1 LTTGWEYAKIWSF
14 WTPLRESHVLV
25 QYAQYEKKKKSVLWG
40 ISGILVL
47 LALFVT
53 GYAIYD
59 RGRPAP
65 VPARR
70 TLFDG
75 AVTYHR
81 RVYYLPRLVI
91 AHVLVID
98 TKAKGFRVLVT
109 PPDHKDGPPLNART
123 TSQFLDEFDV
133 QIAINGDGF
142 YPWWSRGPLDYYPK
156 QGDPVTPNGFTAY
169 NEKVYAKGSGKQ
181 PVLYMNRRGRLSF
194 RKPNRVINAISGDR
208 YLVQGGEK
216 VEGLDDIERDPRTAI
231 GFNKNARWLYL
242 VVVDGR
248 QPLYSEGVT
257 FDQLADILIAH
268 GAHFAMSLDGGGS
281 TTMVIE
287 GEDGQPVILNSPVDQ
302 YVPGRERPV
311 ANHIGIFLNR

>member
-1 LTTGWEYAKIWSF
+1 MKPRS
-14 WTPLRESHVLV
+14 
-25 QYAQYEKKKKSVLWG
+25 KKRSLW
-40 ISGILVL
+40 ILL
-47 LALFVT
+47 GLIGLIALCLT

-65 VPARR
+65 VPAKR
-70 TLFDG
+70 TMFDG

-98 TKAKGFRVLVT
+98 TKANGFRLLIT
-109 PPDHKDGPPLNART
+109 PPDSNDGYPLNARPT
-123 TSQFLDEFDV
+123 TQFLEEFGA

-142 YPWWSRGPLDYYPK
+142 HPWWSRGPLDYYP
-156 QGDPVTPNGFTAY
+156 QPGDPVTPNGFAAS
-169 NEKVYAKGSGKQ
+169 NGKVYAQGESTD
-181 PVLYMNRRGRLSF
+181 PVLYISRRGGLSF
-194 RKPNRVINAISGDR
+194 RKPGRVFNAIAGDR

-216 VEGLDDIERDPRTAI
+216 VGDLDNAERDPRTAI
-231 GFNKNARWLYL
+231 GFNKNGRWLYL

-248 QPLYSEGVT
+248 QPFYSAGAT
-257 FDQLADILIAH
+257 FDELADILIAH
-268 GAHFAMSLDGGGS
+268 GAYFGMSLDGGGS
-281 TTMVIE
+281 STMVIE
-287 GEDGQPVILNSPVDQ
+287 GADGEPIILNAPVDQ